1 MKSDNLTTNEMIQ
14 QIVKLDIETQV
25 NIEDFLLDYYM
36 IKWNKKE
43 IEQIYNDYFGNCGNG

>member
-1 MKSDNLTTNEMIQ
+1 MKSVNLSTNEMIQ
-14 QIVKLDIETQV
+14 EIVKLDIETQV

-43 IEQIYNDYFGNCGNG
+43 IEQIYNDYFEGNEND

>member
-14 QIVKLDIETQV
+14 EIVKLDIETQV

-43 IEQIYNDYFGNCGNG
+43 IEQIYNDYFRDCGNG

>member
-25 NIEDFLLDYYM
+25 NIEDFLLDYY
-36 IKWNKKE
+36 NLRFTGNE
-43 IEQIYNDYFGNCGNG
+43 IEQIYNDYFRDCGNG